1 MLKRTILM
9 APMALAVAAM
19 RPVPVP
25 AQNQMSSKLAI
36 HHPSAGDLAETLVPE
51 PVVRLTPPPEPPKP
65 ESATLA
71 QASSEP
77 ASEAKHSPKFDK
89 ALRCLALNVYHEARS
104 EPVVGQVAVAA
115 VTLNRVASE
124 SFPDSVCGVVEQ
136 GGQERNHC
144 QFSWWCD
151 GRTDAPRNKEAW
163 QEALRVS
170 ILALSGKAH
179 DPTGGALYYHTTSVS
194 PKWSRSFRRTTR
206 IGRHVFYKPR
216 RAESLRLASSE
227 SRSAS

>member
-9 APMALAVAAM
+9 APVAFAVAAM
-19 RPVPVP
+19 RPATLPG
-25 AQNQMSSKLAI
+25 QNQLSVKSTI
-36 HHPSAGDLAETLVPE
+36 HRSSAGDLAESRVPD
-51 PVVRLTPPPEPPKP
+51 PVVRLTPPTEPPKP
-65 ESATLA
+65 ESASATLA
-71 QASSEP
+71 QDSHVKASRSR
-77 ASEAKHSPKFDK
+77 HSRKSDK

-115 VTLNRVASE
+115 VTLNRVASGA
-124 SFPDSVCGVVEQ
+124 FPDSVCGVVEQ

-170 ILALSGKAH
+170 LRALTGKAP
-179 DPTGGALYYHTTSVS
+179 DPTGGALFYHTTSVH
-194 PKWSRSFRRTTR
+194 PRWSRTFERTAR
-206 IGRHVFYKPR
+206 IGRHLFYKPG
-216 RAESLRLASSE
+216 RAEPLRLAS
-227 SRSAS
+227 AG

>member
-19 RPVPVP
+19 RPATLPG
-25 AQNQMSSKLAI
+25 QNHSSAKSTI
-36 HHPSAGDLAETLVPE
+36 HRSSAGDLAESRVPE
-51 PVVRLTPPPEPPKP
+51 PVVRLTPPAESPKP
-65 ESATLA
+65 EPISGTLA
-71 QASSEP
+71 SNLHV
-77 ASEAKHSPKFDK
+77 K
-89 ALRCLALNVYHEARS
+89 ARS

-115 VTLNRVASE
+115 VTLNRVASQ

-136 GGQERNHC
+136 GGQELNHC

-170 ILALSGKAH
+170 LLALSGKAH
-179 DPTGGALYYHTTSVS
+179 DPTGGALYYHTTSVH
-194 PKWSRSFRRTTR
+194 PRWSKVFKRTAR

-216 RAESLRLASSE
+216 QTGSLRLAS
-227 SRSAS
+227 AD

>member
-19 RPVPVP
+19 RPATLPG
-25 AQNQMSSKLAI
+25 QNHSSAKSTI
-36 HHPSAGDLAETLVPE
+36 HRSSAGDLAESRVPE
-51 PVVRLTPPPEPPKP
+51 PVVRLTPPAESPKP
-65 ESATLA
+65 EPISGTLA
-71 QASSEP
+71 SNLHVKASRS
-77 ASEAKHSPKFDK
+77 KHSRKFDK
-89 ALRCLALNVYHEARS
+89 ALQCLALNVYHEARS

-115 VTLNRVASE
+115 VTLNRVASQ

-136 GGQERNHC
+136 GGQELNHC

-170 ILALSGKAH
+170 LLALSGKAH
-179 DPTGGALYYHTTSVS
+179 DPTGGALYYHTTSVH
-194 PKWSRSFRRTTR
+194 PRWSKVFKRTAR

-216 RAESLRLASSE
+216 QTGSLRLAS
-227 SRSAS
+227 AD